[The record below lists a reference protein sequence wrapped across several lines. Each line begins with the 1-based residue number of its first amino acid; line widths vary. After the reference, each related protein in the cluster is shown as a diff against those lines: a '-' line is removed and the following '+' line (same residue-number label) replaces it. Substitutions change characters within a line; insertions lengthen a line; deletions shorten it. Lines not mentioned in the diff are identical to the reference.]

1 MKTSVRLLSDIFS
14 GIVTLVINLNM
25 LPLSFL
31 YDNEPEW
38 KERNLYL
45 LLSELQL
52 SGDNDSQ
59 FEEDDER
66 DPGEHDEGQAGGVEG
81 AEEDLF

>member
-14 GIVTLVINLNM
+14 GIVTLVTNLNM
-25 LPLSFL
+25 LPVSNLH
-31 YDNEPEW
+31 DIEPKW

-66 DPGEHDEGQAGGVEG
+66 DPGEHDEGQAGWVEG
-81 AEEDLF
+81 AEEDLV